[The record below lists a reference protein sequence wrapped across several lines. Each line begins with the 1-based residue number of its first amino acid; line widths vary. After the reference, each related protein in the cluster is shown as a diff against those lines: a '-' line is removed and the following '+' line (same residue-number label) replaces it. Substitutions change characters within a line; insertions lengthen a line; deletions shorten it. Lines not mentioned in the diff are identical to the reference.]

1 MTSFEVTESA
11 ATLRKVKGGRGR
23 PPHTK
28 VVLQVGIHARGT
40 WMFTGTL
47 IDELISTVER
57 AETSFR
63 LDPEQESKLEYWYA
77 VAQNEL
83 ASQGTYELAGVA

>member
-1 MTSFEVTESA
+1 MQIPRTERSSEN
-11 ATLRKVKGGRGR
+11 KVVKRECR
-23 PPHTK
+23 NAPEI
-28 VVLQVGIHARGT
+28 VLQVGIHARGT

-63 LDPEQESKLEYWYA
+63 LDPEQESKLEYWYT

-83 ASQGTYELAGVA
+83 ANLGTYELAGVA